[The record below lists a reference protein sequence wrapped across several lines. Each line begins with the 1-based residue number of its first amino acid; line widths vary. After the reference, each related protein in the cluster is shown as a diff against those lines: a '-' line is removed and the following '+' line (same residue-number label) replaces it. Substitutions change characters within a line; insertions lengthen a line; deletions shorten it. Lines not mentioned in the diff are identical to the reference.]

1 MKNSWNSYYVN
12 NDSVLEL
19 IEKFSTLP
27 VEGKKKIQEKIVK
40 LLSYLIFK
48 RIRGYKNKPY
58 YDDLLQEGKIG
69 LMKAIE
75 DFDINRGLNFFKF
88 AGWHI
93 QHRINLYTNNQKRFL
108 KDIKKQ
114 QKGGDEEIFNPFEK
128 YEKIDQTKVL
138 KRAIDCL
145 PDIESKIIIMR
156 FGIFGSNRYTLQ
168 QIGELFSVSRQYI
181 QQLESKA
188 ILKLKKNQNIK
199 EFYNM

>member
-1 MKNSWNSYYVN
+1 MKNSWNTYYVN

-19 IEKFSTLP
+19 IEEFNILP
-27 VEGKKKIQEKIVK
+27 IEGKRKIKEKIIK
-40 LLSYLIFK
+40 LLSYLVFK
-48 RIRGYKNKPY
+48 RIKGYKNKPY

-69 LMKAIE
+69 LMKAVE

-88 AGWHI
+88 AAWHI

-108 KDIKKQ
+108 KDVKKQ